1 MNDDFG
7 NLLNAIWLIHLRHWS
22 TPTRTPFNPHRTFS
36 IKSRGA
42 HPLASWAAIKII
54 PKVEGAVFIAWE
66 SPGHVWI
73 AGWSGWGQ
81 KERIIA
87 ARCRRLSP
95 LAGRSHAPETP
106 QKKNQKITFYKSIHK
121 GRLFREVKT
130 KNYKKKTMI
139 VQYSCIFHPT
149 YANKYP
155 SSDFTVW
162 YVLHCMPCQWKLDTL
177 RGIGLKHLRA
187 VLPPVSQC
195 WGGNTRC

>member
-7 NLLNAIWLIHLRHWS
+7 NLLNALWLIPLRHWS
-22 TPTRTPFNPHRTFS
+22 TPTRASFNPHRTFS

-42 HPLASWAAIKII
+42 HALASWAAIKII

-106 QKKNQKITFYKSIHK
+106 QNKNQKITFYKSIHK
-121 GRLFREVKT
+121 ARLFREVKT
-130 KNYKKKTMI
+130 KNYIKKNDSS
-139 VQYSCIFHPT
+139 VLLHFHH
-149 YANKYP
+149 A
-155 SSDFTVW
+155 
-162 YVLHCMPCQWKLDTL
+162 
-177 RGIGLKHLRA
+177 
-187 VLPPVSQC
+187 
-195 WGGNTRC
+195 